1 MAFTQDREQN
11 GMVDKLVAVNRVAK
25 VVKGGRRFSFSA
37 IVVVGDESGRVGWG
51 AGKAKEVPDAV
62 RKATDVAKRRMI
74 RVPLREARTLHHDLR
89 ASFAGAKVILRPAKP
104 GRGIIAGGPMRAVF
118 EALGI
123 KDVVAKSLGNSNP
136 YNMIQATFE
145 ALSGTQTPRSVA
157 SKRGLRMS
165 DMKNNRTT
173 ALDAIEAPT
182 EDKTAAEKKATVNP
196 EDVKKK
202 AMQKQADKK
211 AAVKRAAE
219 VKKEALAPEYA
230 AGDNTDAADV
240 SKEAPAET
248 PAAEGEKA

>member
-1 MAFTQDREQN
+1 MAFTQDREQS

-37 IVVVGDESGRVGWG
+37 IVVVGDENGRIGWG

-74 RVPLREARTLHHDLR
+74 RVPLREGRTLHHDVE
-89 ASFAGAKVILRPAKP
+89 AKFSGSQVVLRPAKP

-145 ALSGTQTPRSVA
+145 ALSNTQTPRSVA

-165 DMKNNRTT
+165 EMKNNRSTV
-173 ALDAIEAPT
+173 LDNIETPA
-182 EDKTAAEKKATVNP
+182 EDKAASEKKTTVSP
-196 EDVKKK
+196 EEVKKK
-202 AMQKQADKK
+202 AMQKQAEKK
-211 AAVKRAAE
+211 AAAKRAEE
-219 VKKEALAPEYA
+219 VKKETLEPEYA
-230 AGDNTDAADV
+230 AGDNTDAAAT
-240 SKEAPAET
+240 EAPAET

>member
-1 MAFTQDREQN
+1 MAFTQEREQS

-51 AGKAKEVPDAV
+51 SGKAKEVPDAV
-62 RKATDVAKRRMI
+62 RKATDDAKRHMI
-74 RVPLREARTLHHDLR
+74 RVPLREGRTLHHNVE
-89 ASFAGAKVILRPAKP
+89 AKFAGSQVVLRPAKP

-145 ALSGTQTPRSVA
+145 ALSSTQTPRSVA

-165 DMKNNRTT
+165 EMKNNRATV
-173 ALDAIEAPT
+173 LDNLETPQEEAV
-182 EDKTAAEKKATVNP
+182 AAEKKTTVNP
-196 EDVKKK
+196 EEVKKK
-202 AMQKQADKK
+202 ALQKQAEKK
-211 AAVKRAAE
+211 AAAKRAEE
-219 VKKEALAPEYA
+219 VKKETLAPEYA
-230 AGDNTDAADV
+230 AGDNTDAAAT
-240 SKEAPAET
+240 EAATE
-248 PAAEGEKA
+248 EEKA